1 MTDAIDVSA
10 DITPA
15 QREALLAVKERQ
27 NSFEHVNLIPR
38 DMVRHALFAGTNFT
52 TRSQRLSLKNQQ
64 IVSTNWLTIT
74 VDGEQFGQR
83 ELDIYSSLLA
93 LAAGEGDYSF
103 EVKIDKLLK
112 RLGISSGTVPQ
123 RTFFSDLERLTSTT
137 LKLKIEKTTRDCECS
152 GSLIRSYSRTS
163 SDSARTI
170 NGRRV
175 EDALAVK
182 LNPEYGVALAGSL
195 LFVSARERRLL
206 RDSPLAGW
214 LFNYFKV
221 HYTKHTIT
229 IGDLKL
235 NAGLHEIRTNNLK
248 RQLQKAEQSLA
259 KVNIRLDIPSRLELT
274 ERLQVIR
281 LSLALR
287 EVSPKPK
294 GPKPPERK
302 WHPNDRQ
309 KLEAEK
315 KKIEAKLDVVIREER
330 QRAGLLPS

>member
-1 MTDAIDVSA
+1 MTDAIAVSA
-10 DITPA
+10 DITPE
-15 QREALLAVKERQ
+15 QQKALLAVKKELK
-27 NSFEHVNLIPR
+27 SVATVNLIPR
-38 DMVRHALFAGTNFT
+38 DMVRYALFAGTNFT
-52 TRSQRLSLKNQQ
+52 TRTQRQSLKNQRV
-64 IVSTNWLTIT
+64 VSKDWLTIT
-74 VDGEQFGQR
+74 VDGEMFGQR

-93 LAAGEGDYSF
+93 LAAEKGGYSF
-103 EVKIDKLLK
+103 GVEVDKLLK
-112 RLGISSGTVPQ
+112 RLGISSGTLAK
-123 RTFFSDLERLTSTT
+123 RLFFSDLERLTRTT
-137 LKLKIEKTTRDCECS
+137 LYLKIENTTRDCECS
-152 GSLIRSYSRTS
+152 GPLISSYTRTS
-163 SDSARTI
+163 SDKARTL

-221 HYTKHTIT
+221 HYAKHTIT

-281 LSLALR
+281 QAPALG
-287 EVSPKPK
+287 EASPKTK

-315 KKIEAKLDVVIREER
+315 KKIEAKLDGVIREES